1 MKRTLTIFAI
11 APHAIAIYLIFPE
24 RGAMSKK
31 DSIVGKGYSYFFAF
45 LLVVTMF
52 MSSIRIE
59 IEFPKN
65 KLPEIK
71 SFSLE
76 EIPELSVIAHLTI
89 IAYLLGV
96 PTDSIAIKIAQFLHP
111 DKDEDEKDE

>member
-1 MKRTLTIFAI
+1 MKK
-11 APHAIAIYLIFPE
+11 
-24 RGAMSKK
+24 GAK

-45 LLVVTMF
+45 LLVATMVL
-52 MSSIRIE
+52 SSVRIE

-71 SFSLE
+71 SFSIQ
-76 EIPELSVIAHLTI
+76 EIPELSAITHLAI

-96 PTDSIAIKIAQFLHP
+96 PTDSVALKIARMLHP
-111 DKDEDEKDE
+111 EEEDEDDQED